1 MEGLS
6 DWATSMVAYP
16 TKEWVRVAMSLGD
29 DDSYRTSSGI
39 YRLLEHRKGIV
50 MKRAR
55 ITGITLLGLLAQNAL
70 GAERDI
76 QFINILGIGE
86 NVFVVN
92 TRDQAF
98 SLDGWRF
105 STQNSTSGVVHS
117 DPHALDGVVVPPH
130 GTFLIFFHDNAR
142 DDISS
147 HFNASD
153 IGPFAPF
160 EMDAYTMSFYHPD
173 EQGEVDFSDGDL
185 MVDHIQWRRYILGID
200 LQSESMSAAVDAGL
214 WMDEDEWIPVREET
228 YIIEL
233 IDRSFTQLHSPTDY
247 NVIFDCRPDL
257 SDDGVLNFFDIS
269 MFIQAFL
276 DQDPMADVSRD
287 GNINFF
293 DVSLYIQ
300 SFQAGC
306 PF

>member
-6 DWATSMVAYP
+6 EWATSVVAYP
-16 TKEWVRVAMSLGD
+16 TKEWVRVAMSFGD
-29 DDSYRTSSGI
+29 DDSYRTLSGI
-39 YRLLEHRKGIV
+39 YRLLEHRKGID

-55 ITGITLLGLLAQNAL
+55 ITGITLLGLLAQNAF

-92 TRDQAF
+92 T
-98 SLDGWRF
+98 
-105 STQNSTSGVVHS
+105 
-117 DPHALDGVVVPPH
+117 H

-200 LQSESMSAAVDAGL
+200 LQNESMSAAVDAGL

-233 IDRSFTQLHSPTDY
+233 IDRTFTQLHSPTDY